1 MAEQI
6 SAQSVADANVEAQK
20 LQKKPGKRRV
30 LTGKMGMV
38 ITVLAIGLAIFQLYT
53 AFFGVLPT
61 MQQRSFH
68 VAFILPMIFL
78 LYPALKSS
86 PRDHATWYDILF
98 AVLAG
103 ACSLYVFFMYED
115 LANRAGEFYDYEV
128 YLGALFVTLVVILG
142 NLLADCLY
150 AVLDP
155 RIKIDG
161 GKQNG

>member
-6 SAQSVADANVEAQK
+6 SAQSVAVANVEAQK

-78 LYPALKSS
+78 LFGS
-86 PRDHATWYDILF
+86 
-98 AVLAG
+98 
-103 ACSLYVFFMYED
+103 
-115 LANRAGEFYDYEV
+115 
-128 YLGALFVTLVVILG
+128 
-142 NLLADCLY
+142 
-150 AVLDP
+150 
-155 RIKIDG
+155 
-161 GKQNG
+161 